1 MNNSFYPFY
10 KIHHPSYFRRNYY
23 PNNSYPNNTSNNLNV
38 ENEDLKLES
47 DDTLKEK
54 EVQSKK
60 EKTRSSISINLDK
73 PILEFR
79 GFKLYYDDMLIL
91 ALIYFLYLENIN
103 DTLLYLALFALL
115 FF

>member
-1 MNNSFYPFY
+1 MNSPFHPFY
-10 KIHHPSYFRRNYY
+10 NFNHPGYFRRRNYY
-23 PNNSYPNNTSNNLNV
+23 SNFHNNLSLENHELDCSDKDTADENKIEPEKRSNTSF
-38 ENEDLKLES
+38 
-47 DDTLKEK
+47 
-54 EVQSKK
+54 
-60 EKTRSSISINLDK
+60 NLDK